1 MIIYKIKCPKFVHE
15 WTFSRNHSK
24 KIGKD
29 TTDTITKCEVTLILN
44 INILTVNYT
53 EVDNQKIMNL
63 SKLYMIGESKSEYE
77 H

>member
-1 MIIYKIKCPKFVHE
+1 MNELSLETIV
-15 WTFSRNHSK
+15 RRQK
-24 KIGKD
+24 K
-29 TTDTITKCEVTLILN
+29 TTDKITKCEVTLILN